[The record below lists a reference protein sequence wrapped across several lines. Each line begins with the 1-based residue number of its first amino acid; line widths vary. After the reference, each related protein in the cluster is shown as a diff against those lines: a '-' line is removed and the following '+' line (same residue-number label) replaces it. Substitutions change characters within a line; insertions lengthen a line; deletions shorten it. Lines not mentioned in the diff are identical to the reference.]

1 MNRQRASRAAAVLLF
16 GLLPVC
22 AYAVQAGGAA
32 GHPTASVEEMDLE
45 AVGERIRQ
53 TGAQMQADLRKA
65 RARLE
70 AQKAHQEAVRKREA
84 ELARQQA
91 IKEEA
96 EQAALRQRKEQ
107 EAAQRQAE
115 AARKAAIVAQRAKEE
130 QAAKAKAAKALE
142 EARKSA
148 GEKAFSDE

>member
-1 MNRQRASRAAAVLLF
+1 MNRQRASRAAAALLI
-16 GLLPVC
+16 GLLTVG
-22 AYAVQAGGAA
+22 AHAAQAEGGAD
-32 GHPTASVEEMDLE
+32 HPTASVEELDLE

-70 AQKAHQEAVRKREA
+70 AQKAQQEAARKREA

-96 EQAALRQRKEQ
+96 EQAALKERKEH
-107 EAAQRQAE
+107 ETAQKQAE
-115 AARKAAIVAQRAKEE
+115 AARKAALVAQRAKEE
-130 QAAKAKAAKALE
+130 QAAKARAAKALK
-142 EARKSA
+142 EATQSE
-148 GEKAFSDE
+148 GEKAFADE